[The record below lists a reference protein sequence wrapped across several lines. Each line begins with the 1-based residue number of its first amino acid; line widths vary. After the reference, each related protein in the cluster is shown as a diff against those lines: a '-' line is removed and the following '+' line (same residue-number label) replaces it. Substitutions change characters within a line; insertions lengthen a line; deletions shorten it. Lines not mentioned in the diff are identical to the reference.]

1 MPQIGSLELILVIIV
16 AVLILGPKEFTIVIK
31 KIGSTISSVKKYFS
45 NIQSEVNNI
54 TDINEDKTKEKK
66 TSNE

>member
-31 KIGSTISSVKKYFS
+31 KIWFH
-45 NIQSEVNNI
+45 NQ
-54 TDINEDKTKEKK
+54 
-66 TSNE
+66 

>member
-45 NIQSEVNNI
+45 NVQSEVNNI

>member
-16 AVLILGPKEFTIVIK
+16 AVLILGPKEFTILIK

>member
-54 TDINEDKTKEKK
+54 TDINEDKTK
-66 TSNE
+66 